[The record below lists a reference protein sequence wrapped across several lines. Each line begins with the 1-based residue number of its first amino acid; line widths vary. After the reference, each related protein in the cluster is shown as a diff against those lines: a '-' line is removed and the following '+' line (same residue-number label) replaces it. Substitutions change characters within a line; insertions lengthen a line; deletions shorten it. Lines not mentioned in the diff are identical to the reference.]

1 MLRLIARR
9 AATSIVPFLCVVI
22 GVFALS
28 RMTGNPASLYLPLT
42 ATPAMRRSFS
52 ASHGFNQPVWEQFF
66 HYVEKVVHGN
76 FGTSLWTGRPAMS
89 MVMDAFPNTLILA
102 GITMVIAVIVSV
114 TLGSWAAYRPN
125 SVLDKAVSTLAVI
138 AASVPDFWFA
148 LMSILVFA
156 VTLQWLPTSGMAG
169 PVSFVL
175 PVLALLINP
184 VGVLSQVTR
193 GEMVTALAAP
203 YVKVARSKGA
213 GEGRIVLRHVLRN
226 ALAPTVT
233 VAGTMA
239 VYLINGA
246 VVVETVF
253 GWPGIGNLTIN
264 AIEQRDFATI
274 EAAVFVI
281 ALAIFILN
289 VLIDV
294 LYAAMDPRVRP
305 TK

>member
-1 MLRLIARR
+1 MLRLIGRR
-9 AATSIVPFLCVVI
+9 AATSIVPFLFVVI

-42 ATPAMRRSFS
+42 ATPEMRATFS
-52 ASHGFNQPVWEQFF
+52 AAHGFDQPIWKQFLD
-66 HYVEKVVHGN
+66 YVQDVAHGD

-89 MVMDAFPNTLILA
+89 MVLDTFPNTLILA
-102 GITMVIAVIVSV
+102 VITIMIAVVLSV

-125 SVLDKAVSTLAVI
+125 SILDKAVSALSVI

-156 VTLQWLPTSGMAG
+156 VTLNWLPTSGMGGAATY
-169 PVSFVL
+169 VL

-184 VGVLSQVTR
+184 VGVLAQVTR
-193 GEMVTALAAP
+193 GEMVTALSAP

-213 GEGRIVLRHVLRN
+213 GEGRIVARHVLRN

-264 AIEQRDFATI
+264 ALQQRDFATI
-274 EAAVFVI
+274 QAAVFVI

-289 VLIDV
+289 ILIDV

-305 TK
+305 AK